1 LVISVVG
8 LFLKVGAMIRL
19 GLTKDDVWFTKD
31 SAHYEFFESRQG
43 PWYKPKSRKVSVLP
57 IVVVGYSLFNIYNL
71 FIIFYSGVAVVTM
84 KCHPGRSWP
93 GKAMSMAHHVS
104 DSSHLKKRFELYI

>member
-1 LVISVVG
+1 MHHWGVLPILVISVVG

-43 PWYKPKSRKVSVLP
+43 PWYKPKSRKW
-57 IVVVGYSLFNIYNL
+57 G
-71 FIIFYSGVAVVTM
+71 
-84 KCHPGRSWP
+84 GRSDYEMPP
-93 GKAMSMAHHVS
+93 GAILARQGDVNGPSFEK
-104 DSSHLKKRFELYI
+104 DDKKKK